1 MTTLAQY
8 SSGIEEIIQKTDNVV
23 SYIVTVLQILNKDK
37 YEQVMVTRFLDDVV
51 KVVLIAQ
58 ESNFSSE
65 EYHINDVL
73 QFEAEAQ
80 ACYETLWQKN
90 PEYLDQSYL
99 ACIAYEKTLKKYIK
113 GAVDGA
119 SVSKT

>member
-8 SSGIEEIIQKTDNVV
+8 SSGIEEVIQKTDNVI
-23 SYIVTVLQILNKDK
+23 SYIVTVLQILNKGK
-37 YEQVMVTRFLDDVV
+37 YEQVLVTRFLDDVV

-73 QFEAEAQ
+73 QFETEAQ
-80 ACYETLWQKN
+80 AHYETLWQSN

-99 ACIAYEKTLKKYIK
+99 ACIAYETTLKKYIK
-113 GAVDGA
+113 EPVDGA